1 MKIML
6 KNFKKFKIIRK
17 LIIFIYF
24 IYILNSIKFMN
35 ISIFNIICYITENA
49 KNIYLEGQ
57 IFILTEA
64 GKAIVREL
72 NTIGTQLGLWGT
84 ILGVVTAVGK
94 TIAKSFFP
102 PVQKAGI
109 VVASSLLGGLFY
121 SSLTFYYYS
130 KLENWN
136 KLNRDSNISDLLDED
151 NIYSPLEGLLINLVL
166 TNFLCVYLL
175 ILLVIQLLFKFYF
188 KEKIKLN
195 LTWIFGLK
203 WNKNLEFLVNKII
216 IVNKKISIIYIRI
229 ILVSII
235 FALFASIFLIQDIYT
250 NLDEYVKIYKFV
262 KTK

>member
-1 MKIML
+1 
-6 KNFKKFKIIRK
+6 
-17 LIIFIYF
+17 
-24 IYILNSIKFMN
+24 MN

-94 TIAKSFFP
+94 TIAKSSFP

-130 KLENWN
+130 KLEN
-136 KLNRDSNISDLLDED
+136 
-151 NIYSPLEGLLINLVL
+151 
-166 TNFLCVYLL
+166 
-175 ILLVIQLLFKFYF
+175 
-188 KEKIKLN
+188 
-195 LTWIFGLK
+195 
-203 WNKNLEFLVNKII
+203 
-216 IVNKKISIIYIRI
+216 
-229 ILVSII
+229 
-235 FALFASIFLIQDIYT
+235 
-250 NLDEYVKIYKFV
+250 
-262 KTK
+262 